1 MMNTNTA
8 DKLEKLTNWQP
19 IAAYLNLKER
29 AFWDLVHTRMM
40 PHYRFNSRV
49 YRFRLSE
56 VIRWAES
63 HLQRGSSE

>member
-1 MMNTNTA
+1 MNTNIE
-8 DKLEKLTNWQP
+8 DKPEKLTNWQP

-29 AFWDLVHTRMM
+29 AFLALVHTRMM
-40 PHYRFNSRV
+40 PHYRLNSRV

-63 HLQRGSSE
+63 NLQRGSSE